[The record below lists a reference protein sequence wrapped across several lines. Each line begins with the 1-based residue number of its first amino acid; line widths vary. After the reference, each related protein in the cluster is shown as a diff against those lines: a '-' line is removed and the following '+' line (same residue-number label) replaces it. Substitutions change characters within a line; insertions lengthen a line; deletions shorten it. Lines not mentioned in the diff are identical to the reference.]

1 MLTVNN
7 LSFAFGARRLFESIS
22 FDLKAGHVIRLSG
35 PNGAGKS
42 TLMSILAGL
51 NVSSTGTVSFAN
63 PSGLPEADHRQ
74 WTAWIPPD
82 ANALQPNL
90 SAVQNL
96 SFWLD
101 VRGRTVTKDEFN
113 TMLSA
118 WGLTGV
124 YVTQHLP
131 VGLFSTGMKR
141 RLALARLMLSNA
153 KLWLLDEPLFGL
165 DSIACE
171 QLRQKLKEHLEQG
184 GSAIVITHDDRLLE
198 NLPFAT
204 VSLGS
209 SK

>member
-22 FDLKAGHVIRLSG
+22 FDLKPGHVIRLSG

-51 NVSSTGTVSFAN
+51 NVSSSGNLSFES
-63 PSGLPEADHRQ
+63 PSGSYETDHRQ

-101 VRGRTVTKDEFN
+101 VRGRTVSTAEFSA
-113 TMLSA
+113 MLSD

-141 RLALARLMLSNA
+141 RLALARLMLSKA

-165 DSIACE
+165 DAIACE
-171 QLRQKLKEHLEQG
+171 QLRRELKEHLDQG
-184 GSAIVITHDDRLLE
+184 GSAVVITHDDRLLE